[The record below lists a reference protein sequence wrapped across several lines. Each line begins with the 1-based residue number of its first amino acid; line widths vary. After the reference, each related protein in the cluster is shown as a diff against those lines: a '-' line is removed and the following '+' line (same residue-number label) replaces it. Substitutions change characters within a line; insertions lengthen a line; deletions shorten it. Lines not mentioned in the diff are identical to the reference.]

1 MRLSSWILFFPF
13 SQLLF
18 PIAIA
23 LACVAFRVD
32 RRKNVLAH
40 PGWTERGEGNTSFMS
55 LANLLYVQSI
65 VLPLIAVCS
74 YSPTRAGPVIAACPP
89 ARERGHP
96 MISGAACGSLL
107 SLLSPPSPPLS
118 LNLVV
123 ETRGSVTPL
132 FRHRARPDIV
142 LCEIHR
148 ITPQ

>member
-40 PGWTERGEGNTSFMS
+40 PGWTERGGGQHFFYVTRQFALCPIHRPS
-55 LANLLYVQSI
+55 LDRCVLLLAHPRRAGDRGLSTR
-65 VLPLIAVCS
+65 
-74 YSPTRAGPVIAACPP
+74 TRAGASNDK
-89 ARERGHP
+89 RGGMRVSP
-96 MISGAACGSLL
+96 LSSL
-107 SLLSPPSPPLS
+107 PPSPPLS

-142 LCEIHR
+142 ICEIHR

>member
-1 MRLSSWILFFPF
+1 MDS
-13 SQLLF
+13 LF
-18 PIAIA
+18 PLLSAP
-23 LACVAFRVD
+23 VPD
-32 RRKNVLAH
+32 RDR
-40 PGWTERGEGNTSFMS
+40 PRMRCFSCRSSQERFSSSGMDREWEGNTSFMS